1 MRTEC
6 EWWLKQ
12 IKARILRC
20 ENWAGALALTT
31 AKVNDAKFNAD
42 GKAVGDRP
50 GRPNGRTVGC
60 ADGRQLQVFP
70 HDQDVLVAELK
81 QGL

>member
-1 MRTEC
+1 
-6 EWWLKQ
+6 
-12 IKARILRC
+12 
-20 ENWAGALALTT
+20 
-31 AKVNDAKFNAD
+31 
-42 GKAVGDRP
+42 
-50 GRPNGRTVGC
+50 VGC